1 MTFIVFEGGEG
12 SGKSTQAERLA
23 SRLRDDGRDVVL
35 TYEPGDTKLGA
46 QIRGMLLHVD
56 EPIDPYTELLL
67 MLADRAE
74 HVATVIRPA
83 LARGAVVICDRF
95 WPSTLAYQGV
105 GRGLG
110 VDLVEQLN
118 AAATQGLEPDAIVV
132 LDVSDELA
140 AGRRAHASDRF
151 ERESGEFHHRVR
163 EAYRVWASERGWSL
177 VDGSGS
183 ISEVEARVRASLGS
197 LLDAN

>member
-12 SGKSTQAERLA
+12 SGKSTQAESLA
-23 SRLRDDGRDVVL
+23 TRLRADGRDVVL

-56 EPIDPYTELLL
+56 EPIDAHTELLL

-83 LARGAVVICDRF
+83 LERGAVVVCDRF
-95 WPSTLAYQGV
+95 SPSTLAYQGV

-110 VDLVEQLN
+110 VELVDQLDQ
-118 AAATQGLEPDAIVV
+118 AAKGGLEPDAVVV

-140 AGRRAHASDRF
+140 SERRAHASDRF

-163 EAYRVWASERGWSL
+163 ESYRALARARGWFL

-183 ISEVEARVRASLGS
+183 VDEVETRVRASLGS
-197 LLDAN
+197 LLDAD

>member
-1 MTFIVFEGGEG
+1 VTFIVLEGGEG
-12 SGKSTQAERLA
+12 SGKSTQAELLA
-23 SRLRDDGRDVVL
+23 TRLRGEGRDVVL

-56 EPIDPYTELLL
+56 DPIDAHTELLL

-83 LARGAVVICDRF
+83 LERGAIVVCDRY

-110 VDLVEQLN
+110 VDIVEQLN
-118 AAATQGLEPDAIVV
+118 RAATQGLEPDAIVV
-132 LDVSDELA
+132 LDVTDELA
-140 AGRRAHASDRF
+140 TERRAHASDRF

-163 EAYRVWASERGWSL
+163 EAYRIWARERGWIL
-177 VDGSGS
+177 LDGSGS
-183 ISEVEARVRASLGS
+183 IDDVAAGVRASLGS
-197 LLDAN
+197 LLDGD